1 MAILHPLVTRGF
13 STGLNDGDAFFVV
26 TRGYGVGVPVPVAEP
41 AGGGRRIYD
50 PDDKHKNKTR
60 KLTKREFR
68 ELDRMFRANAQPAYV
83 APPEPVVQV
92 RKRTEPLP
100 VPGFTP
106 VVAADRVQAAKQF
119 MALDAIDAF
128 LESLERDAPA
138 KELKRL
144 HVKAQQHAQFLAR
157 EQERLA
163 QEFAMRVAAEQ
174 LAELQRMEA
183 QRIADEDEMLM
194 ILAAVLQ

>member
-1 MAILHPLVTRGF
+1 MADSQTFWASGF
-13 STGLNDGDAFFVV
+13 WATDFWADGFWA
-26 TRGYGVGVPVPVAEP
+26 GVAVPAEEP

-83 APPEPVVQV
+83 APPEPVVAP

-106 VVAADRVQAAKQF
+106 VVATDRVQAARQF
-119 MALDAIDAF
+119 LALDAIDAF

-138 KELKRL
+138 KELRNL
-144 HVKAQQHAQFLAR
+144 HIKAQQHAQFLAR

-174 LAELQRMEA
+174 QAEFERMEA
-183 QRIADEDEMLM
+183 QRIADEDELMML
-194 ILAAVLQ
+194 LVAVQGLMQ